1 MPRRCDIENRLNEI
15 AQLATNWLGKFG
27 IGGEIEL
34 VKGERGEK
42 KWFWGWGAWE
52 NPDFTFVYRNIEVGV
67 FTQKYRAIRASIGLG
82 SFVEAKVFG
91 KLVYLTY
98 DRTVLPFS
106 IDLALSFY
114 PFFVTFVL
122 NDLVSSQYSHLNLEK
137 RPPSLIIDTRT
148 ETNGVH
154 FRTEIENAQSAYLWV
169 NDNLVLQG
177 DVVEV
182 LRTYNRLIALSNL

>member
-1 MPRRCDIENRLNEI
+1 MRNIENRLNEI
-15 AQLATNWLGKFG
+15 VRKATEWLDKFG
-27 IGGEIEL
+27 VGGEIEI
-34 VKGERGEK
+34 VKGRRGER

-52 NPDFTFVYRNIEVGV
+52 NPDFTFVYRNIEVAA
-67 FTQKYRAIRASIGLG
+67 FTQKYRAIRTTIGIG

-91 KLVYLTY
+91 KIVCLTY

-114 PFFVTFVL
+114 PFFVTFLL
-122 NDLVSSQYSHLNLEK
+122 NDLVSSHYSHLNLEK
-137 RPPSLIIDTRT
+137 RPPSLIIDTKT
-148 ETNGVH
+148 KGEGIH
-154 FRTEIENAQSAYLWV
+154 FRTEIESADKASLWV

-177 DVVEV
+177 NVAEV